1 MDGQGRCRKIV
12 YFLKLMDFGVGG
24 NELLGMD
31 ATKKGFVKG
40 ILHFFWK

>member
-1 MDGQGRCRKIV
+1 MDGQGRFLKIV

-31 ATKKGFVKG
+31 APKNGFVKT
-40 ILHFFWK
+40 L